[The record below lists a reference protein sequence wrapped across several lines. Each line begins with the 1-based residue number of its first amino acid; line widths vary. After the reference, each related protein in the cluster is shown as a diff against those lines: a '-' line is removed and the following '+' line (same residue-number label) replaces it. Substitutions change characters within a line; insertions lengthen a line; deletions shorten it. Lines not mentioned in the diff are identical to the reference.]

1 MYIIET
7 FKSWALDGPLKT
19 LKYRQKWHSFE
30 YGGVM
35 CMIEIYQRLK
45 STFFTSTSKT
55 PYGKEN
61 DTQISADEFMHFK

>member
-1 MYIIET
+1 
-7 FKSWALDGPLKT
+7 
-19 LKYRQKWHSFE
+19 
-30 YGGVM
+30 M

-45 STFFTSTSKT
+45 STFFTSTSRT